1 MVPFLDNM
9 NHPSKTALAA
19 MGAAGRR
26 WTAAGLRD
34 ACLSRSIDERGAVT
48 LYAPAALE
56 TFEGD
61 ELFGWYGNAGYGAPT
76 REEGEA
82 SLRAFVTSYGFN
94 PWE

>member
-1 MVPFLDNM
+1 MAWKSNLENVR
-9 NHPSKTALAA
+9 T
-19 MGAAGRR
+19 
-26 WTAAGLRD
+26 
-34 ACLSRSIDERGAVT
+34 CL
-48 LYAPAALE
+48 ALE